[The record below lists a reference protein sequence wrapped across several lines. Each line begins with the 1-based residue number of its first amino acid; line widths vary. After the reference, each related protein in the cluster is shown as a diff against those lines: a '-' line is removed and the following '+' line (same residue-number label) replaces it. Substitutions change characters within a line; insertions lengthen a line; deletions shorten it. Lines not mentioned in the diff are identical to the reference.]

1 MLYRLRSS
9 LNQRVFDLAARG
21 ILRTPPLEARPAPIR
36 IVTMLGHSA
45 VTMYLCAIKSL
56 YRHLPGGAVEV
67 LDDGSLTA
75 GDRAILEHHVRPI
88 SIRPIAGV
96 GTGPCPRGGCWERL
110 LHVVDASRDTY
121 VIQMDSDILTT
132 GPVPQVVAS
141 AEANTAF
148 TLGCDPKDPIETL
161 EEAAARVANYDPSLT
176 QFRAEQVLPGL
187 PPKMG
192 RLYVR
197 GSAGFTGFPRGGVDR
212 ASVERFSAAMESM
225 MPGRWAE
232 WGTEQVASN
241 YLLANQPG
249 ALVLPWPQ
257 YCCFYP
263 HVDHAL
269 ASLLHFIGSH
279 RHSDGVYVR
288 AARQVIGELR
298 AS

>member
-9 LNQRVFDLAARG
+9 LNHRLFDLAARG
-21 ILRTPPLEARPAPIR
+21 IRRTAPIEIRPAPIQ

-56 YRHLPGGAVEV
+56 YRYLPGGSVEV
-67 LDDGSLTA
+67 LDDGSLTSS
-75 GDRAILEHHVRPI
+75 DRATLEHHIRPI
-88 SIRPIAGV
+88 SIRPLAAIV
-96 GTGPCPRGGCWERL
+96 TGSCPRGGCWERL
-110 LHVVDASRDTY
+110 LHVVDASRDSY

-132 GPVPQVVAS
+132 GPVPQVAAAAAS
-141 AEANTAF
+141 NTAF
-148 TLGCDPKDPIETL
+148 TLGCDPKEPIETL
-161 EEAAARVANYDPSLT
+161 DEAAARVARYDASMT

-187 PPKMG
+187 PQGMG

-212 ASVERFSAAMESM
+212 AVVERFSTAMEGM

-257 YCCFYP
+257 YCCFSP
-263 HVDHAL
+263 EVDQAL
-269 ASLLHFIGSH
+269 SSLLHFIGSYRH
-279 RHSDGVYVR
+279 RDGVYAR
-288 AARQVIGELR
+288 AARQVIGELK
-298 AS
+298 AA